1 MTARRA
7 TSAAETAA
15 EPSCL
20 FPDEAE
26 IARVVLGAKRARSWP
41 GLAVVLERRGLPRV
55 DPQFGGRYWPKV
67 KAFLDRMQ
75 HLDQDGSVPVEHEGN
90 RHGGRTGGVRAR
102 S

>member
-1 MTARRA
+1 MAERTRS
-7 TSAAETAA
+7 SAST
-15 EPSCL
+15 EPTCL
-20 FPDEAE
+20 FPDETE
-26 IARVVLGAKRARSWP
+26 IARMVLGPARAKAWP

-75 HLDQDGSVPVEHEGN
+75 HLDQAAPIAVEHKGIRN
-90 RHGGRTGGVRAR
+90 ADRTGGVRAR

>member
-7 TSAAETAA
+7 TSAAEKAA

-26 IARVVLGAKRARSWP
+26 IARVVLGPGRARAWP

-67 KAFLDRMQ
+67 REFLDRMQ
-75 HLDQDGSVPVEHEGN
+75 HLEQDAPLRVEHEGG